1 MSELFIQRPI
11 TTTLIMFGIV
21 LFGLI
26 GYRALPVSDLPN
38 VDYPTIQ
45 VTAELPGASPETM
58 ASSVA
63 TPLERQF
70 STIAGLNT
78 VSSTSTLGNTSVTLQ
93 FDLSRNIDA
102 AAQDVQTAI
111 AQSARQLP
119 TGMPS
124 QPTLKKVNPA
134 DQPIVYLMVSSPTL
148 PLSKVNEYADTTL
161 AQRLSTISGVAQVL
175 VTGEQKYA
183 VRVQVDPAALATRG
197 IGVDDVATALQRGNT
212 NLPVGTLYGTHQ
224 NLTVQ
229 ANGQLTNAEE
239 YRQLIVAYR
248 NGAPVTL
255 RDLGDVVDSVQN
267 NKLASR
273 YNGQQVVT
281 LTIQRQPGTN
291 TVAVVDA
298 IRNLLPAFRQQLPA
312 SIKLDVLYDR
322 SESIRE
328 SVNDVQF
335 SLLLAIGL
343 VVLVIFLFLRNVRAT
358 FIPTLAL
365 PTSIVFTFAIM
376 YMLGFSLDNLSLMA
390 LTLSVGFVV
399 DDAVVMLENIVRR
412 MEEGEGAMEAAL
424 KGSREIGFTI
434 VSMTVSLVAVFIP
447 VLFLSGI
454 LGRLF
459 REFAITISV
468 AILVSGFVSLSL
480 TPMLCSRIL
489 KAFAHKPHGKDE
501 RDISPTVREG
511 SESTGMD
518 AGEPQAEMPAL
529 QHGKF
534 WEATER
540 GYEWLVGSYRWTLQI
555 ALEHRALTLAVCGV
569 LFLVTVALFYVIPK
583 GFIPND
589 DTAQIVGYTEAAEGI
604 SFTEMSRHQEQI
616 VDIIRKDP
624 NVVGVLSTVGE
635 SDISAASNTG
645 NILVLLKPVNQ
656 RKKDVETIIDDLRP
670 KVTAVP
676 GIQIFLQNPPLVQ
689 VGGQVTKSPYQLT
702 LQGPDRDELYA
713 NANKLLDKMS
723 RLPGLLDVTSD
734 IQIKN
739 PQLNVDI
746 DRDKAAA
753 VGVTVQQIE
762 NALNDAY
769 GTPQISTIYATSN
782 EYQVIMEVKP
792 EYQQDPSA
800 LGQLYIHATAAP
812 STASQV
818 SQVQSAMTQPASNVV
833 SSAQQPAG
841 LTTPGTTVTGR
852 LVPLS
857 TVATFS
863 RGVGPLLVNHLSQL
877 PSATISFNLR
887 SGVSLS
893 AATDQVQKLAQQ
905 NLPGTITTSFQG
917 TAQIFQS
924 SLQNLTLLLLVAVLV
939 IYLVL
944 GILYESFIHPFTIL
958 SGLPSAGL
966 GALLTLLV
974 FGRELDVYAFVG
986 LIMLIGIVEKNAIMM
1001 IDFALTSQREEGKQA
1016 EEAIFQ
1022 ACLIRFRPIMMT
1034 TMAALMGTLPIALG
1048 WGAGASSRRGLGLAV
1063 VGGLMV
1069 SQVVTLYLTP
1079 VVYLYFERMQEWVA
1093 RRRRRRQVS
1102 EARA

>member
-21 LFGLI
+21 LFGII
-26 GYRALPVSDLPN
+26 GYRSLPVSDLPN

-93 FDLSRNIDA
+93 FDLTRNIDA

-111 AQSARQLP
+111 AQSSRQLP
-119 TGMPS
+119 TGMPN

-183 VRVQVDPAALATRG
+183 VRVQVDPSALASKG
-197 IGVDDVATALQRGNT
+197 IGIDDVATALQRGNT
-212 NLPVGTLYGTHQ
+212 NLPVGTLYGIHQ

-229 ANGQLTNAEE
+229 ANGQLVNAEE

-255 RDLGDVVDSVQN
+255 RDLGDVVDSVEN
-267 NKLASR
+267 SRLATR

-376 YMLGFSLDNLSLMA
+376 YLLGFSLDNLSLMA

-412 MEEGEGAMEAAL
+412 MEDGEGAMEAAL

-489 KAFAHKPHGKDE
+489 KSFGHKRK
-501 RDISPTVREG
+501 
-511 SESTGMD
+511 SEPPAV
-518 AGEPQAEMPAL
+518 AGGHAL
-529 QHGKF
+529 QHGRF
-534 WEATER
+534 WQATER
-540 GYEWLVGSYRWTLQI
+540 GYDWLVGGYRWTLQI
-555 ALEHRALTLAVCGV
+555 ALEHRALTLMICGV
-569 LFLVTVALFYVIPK
+569 LFLITIALFYVIPK

-604 SFTEMSRHQEQI
+604 SFEEMSRHQEQI
-616 VDIIRKDP
+616 VDLIRKDP

-645 NILVLLKPVNQ
+645 NILILLKPVHD
-656 RKKDVETIIDDLRP
+656 RKKDVEAIIDDIRP
-670 KVTAVP
+670 RLATVP
-676 GIQIFLQNPPLVQ
+676 GVRIYLQNPPLVQ

-702 LQGPDRDELYA
+702 LQGPVRDELYA
-713 NANKLLDKMS
+713 KANELMQKMAAM
-723 RLPGLLDVTSD
+723 PQLLDVTSD
-734 IQIKN
+734 IQTKN

-753 VGVTVQQIE
+753 VGVTAQQIE
-762 NALNDAY
+762 DALNNAY
-769 GTPQISTIYATSN
+769 GTRQISTIYATSN
-782 EYQVIMEVKP
+782 EYQVILEVKP
-792 EYQQDPSA
+792 EFQRDPSS
-800 LGQLYIHATAAP
+800 LGHLYIHSTATAA
-812 STASQV
+812 TASQV
-818 SQVQSAMTQPASNVV
+818 AQVQSVIAQPSQAIVN
-833 SSAQQPAG
+833 SSQAPAG
-841 LTTPGTTVTGR
+841 LTAPGQTTTGR

-863 RGVGPLLVNHLSQL
+863 RGIGPLLVNHLSQL
-877 PSATISFNLR
+877 PSATISFNLHE
-887 SGVSLS
+887 GVSLS
-893 AATDQVQKLAQQ
+893 ATDEVQALAKKT
-905 NLPGTITTSFQG
+905 LPGTITTSFQG

-924 SLQNLTLLLLVAVLV
+924 SLQNLTLLMLVAVLV

-1001 IDFALTSQREEGKQA
+1001 IDFALTSQREEGKPA

-1048 WGAGASSRRGLGLAV
+1048 WGAGAASRRGLGLAV
-1063 VGGLMV
+1063 VGGLCV

-1079 VVYLYFERMQEWVA
+1079 VVYLYFENAQEWFA
-1093 RRRRRRQVS
+1093 RRRRERKPAV
-1102 EARA
+1102 A